1 MFLFV
6 YWQNVRKN
14 TPYALQGAFSKNVIR
29 GMAVFAFPPAHCL
42 DRFSSQ
48 AVTPGRRI
56 MFKRR
61 FIITHSRLPFGPLA
75 GFPKYYYKCELCD
88 LCETFKKASIF
99 LLTVLLSICRRS
111 PILRCVAPSR

>member
-1 MFLFV
+1 MKHMFSFV

-14 TPYALQGAFSKNVIR
+14 TPYALRGAFSKNVIR

-61 FIITHSRLPFGPLA
+61 FIITQQTSAVWAP
-75 GFPKYYYKCELCD
+75 
-88 LCETFKKASIF
+88 
-99 LLTVLLSICRRS
+99 RRV
-111 PILRCVAPSR
+111 P